1 MAKKKAARI
10 DPQTAEVVSRLQDSI
25 GHVQR
30 DADALLRRT
39 QQQAVELISRDQRR
53 AIERLFRQAQRLR
66 GDLERRAQ
74 RASKDVESRAERFL
88 STLEKETFKR
98 VGPILKRLDVPSRDE
113 LRQLSQRLVQ
123 LERKLGVSSKSGD
136 TGANGTTKKST
147 KRTARTAA
155 KPRKRPPARGSD

>member
-25 GHVQR
+25 GQVQR

-123 LERKLGVSSKSGD
+123 LERKLGVGNKSSDDSR
-136 TGANGTTKKST
+136 TNGARKST
-147 KRTARTAA
+147 KTSTKRATS
-155 KPRKRPPARGSD
+155 RKQSPDRGRE